1 MVESVVPQ
9 EQMELFNR
17 PKKMPERM
25 PEDMAMQEPE
35 EELTDSG
42 LRRDDPKVALAEFGS
57 FLIDLP
63 PEKINGIKSFIMR
76 YPLVTEAITE
86 TIQMPPEDLNDV
98 FDALM
103 GDVKA
108 SQRLEQK
115 LGMTQPSEQPQ
126 MQAPMQAQQM
136 PMQAEQPPMQME
148 QGRGLA

>member
-17 PKKMPERM
+17 SKKMPERM
-25 PEDMAMQEPE
+25 SEDMAMQEPQ

-42 LRRDDPKVALAEFGS
+42 LRRDDPKVALSEFGS

-86 TIQMPPEDLNDV
+86 TIQMPLEDLNDV
-98 FDALM
+98 FDALT

-115 LGMTQPSEQPQ
+115 LGMTQPLEQQQ

>member
-42 LRRDDPKVALAEFGS
+42 LRRDDPKVALSEFGS